1 MSLNESERTELVMY
15 RLEEAKETI
24 ADVQLLI
31 DNDRFRAAVN
41 RIYYGMFYSL
51 LALGLTYQF
60 ETSKHQQLLGW
71 FNKNFIH
78 SGLIDARF
86 GKIINKASN
95 RRTQGDY
102 ESFVEFDKTIILE
115 LFQDM
120 KEFIAEIEKFL
131 NQKMP
136 LKSDQE

>member
-1 MSLNESERTELVMY
+1 MSLDADERTELIRY

-31 DNDRFRAAVN
+31 ENDRLRAAVN

-51 LALGLTYQF
+51 LALGLAYQF

-78 SGLIDARF
+78 EGLIDSKF

-102 ESFVEFDKTIILE
+102 ESYVEFDKEVIFE
-115 LFQDM
+115 MFGEM
-120 KEFIAEIEKFL
+120 KEFIAEIERFL
-131 NQKMP
+131 S
-136 LKSDQE
+136 LK

>member
-1 MSLNESERTELVMY
+1 MSLDADERNELIKY

-24 ADVQLLI
+24 ADVELLI
-31 DNDRFRAAVN
+31 ENDRLRAAVN

-51 LALGLTYQF
+51 LALGLAYQF

-78 SGLIDARF
+78 EGLIDAKF
-86 GKIINKASN
+86 GKMINKASN

-102 ESFVEFDKTIILE
+102 ESYVEFDKEIILE
-115 LFQDM
+115 MFGEM
-120 KEFIAEIEKFL
+120 KEFIVEIERFL
-131 NQKMP
+131 S
-136 LKSDQE
+136 LK